1 MPFVKIALLK
11 GKTPAQLKAIADG
24 VHQALV
30 DTYSVPPNDRFQVI
44 EQYEA
49 DTFFYDRQ
57 YLDIER
63 TDDVVFIHILASRW
77 RDTPMKQALYHAI
90 AQRLSAD
97 CGMRAQ
103 DIQVFISNNDRQDW
117 SFGNGVAS
125 YVEQTPAQ

>member
-30 DTYSVPPNDRFQVI
+30 DTYSMPPNDRFQVI

-49 DTFFYDRQ
+49 GTFFYDRQ

-77 RDTPMKQALYHAI
+77 RDTPMKQALYYAI